1 MKQAQKEKEKRQTSI
16 SDIELKRISSIAK
29 TEQALNLLENNFD
42 ILKSNKSVIRNDAD
56 LKVRVQILKD
66 RMSDLLDNL

>member
-16 SDIELKRISSIAK
+16 SDTELKRISSIAK